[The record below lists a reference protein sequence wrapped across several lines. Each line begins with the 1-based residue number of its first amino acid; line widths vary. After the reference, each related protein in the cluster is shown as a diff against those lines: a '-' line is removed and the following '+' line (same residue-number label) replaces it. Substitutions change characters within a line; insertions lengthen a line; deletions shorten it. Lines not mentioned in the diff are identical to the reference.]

1 MVSRC
6 ALVLLLCLSTALA
19 ATLIPPASAEELPSA
34 PEAATAEDPNVNIVL
49 EAAAAVAAQA
59 DVPAVGNQAG
69 AAASATQDDEED
81 SEWGLS
87 SIRGSFQAVNGYF
100 DSLLELMGGRDG
112 VCQYRCRYGKA
123 PQARP
128 GYQMPE
134 PNGCTSSLLGFQL
147 DMGIPAMTKCC
158 NQLDVCY
165 DTCGSNKYRCDTKF
179 RWCLHSI
186 CGDLKKS
193 LGFMSKV
200 EACEAFADTM
210 YNTVWTLGCRPFMNS
225 QRAACICEGE
235 EKDEL

>member
-34 PEAATAEDPNVNIVL
+34 PEAATAEDPNLNIVL

>member
-1 MVSRC
+1 MTFAHC
-6 ALVLLLCLSTALA
+6 ALLLLFCLSTGLVAM
-19 ATLIPPASAEELPSA
+19 LIPSASA
-34 PEAATAEDPNVNIVL
+34 
-49 EAAAAVAAQA
+49 Q
-59 DVPAVGNQAG
+59 DVPA
-69 AAASATQDDEED
+69 D
-81 SEWGLS
+81 SESAGPDEPHAEPPAEAQTQEDETDWGFG
-87 SIRGSFQAVNGYF
+87 SIRDSFQAVNNYF
-100 DSLLELMGGRDG
+100 DSVVELMGGRNG

-128 GYQMPE
+128 SYQMPE
-134 PNGCTSSLLGFQL
+134 PNGCTSSLLGFQVPDSL

-158 NQLDVCY
+158 NQLDICY

-193 LGFMSKV
+193 LGFVSKV
-200 EACEAFADTM
+200 EACEMFADTM

>member
-1 MVSRC
+1 MFSRC
-6 ALVLLLCLSTALA
+6 ALVLLLCLSTGLA
-19 ATLIPPASAEELPSA
+19 ATLIPSIAAEKLPSSPDHAAAEELNKV
-34 PEAATAEDPNVNIVL
+34 PEA
-49 EAAAAVAAQA
+49 EAAKAEA
-59 DVPAVGNQAG
+59 PAGGNQA
-69 AAASATQDDEED
+69 SSTQDTED
-81 SEWGLS
+81 NSEWGLS

-134 PNGCTSSLLGFQL
+134 PNGCTSSLLGFQVPDSI

-158 NQLDVCY
+158 NQLDMCY

-193 LGFMSKV
+193 LGFVSKV